1 VIIGTCNRTEIYAA
15 VDQLHTGEHFI
26 KGYLANWFGLDK
38 KAFNAYLYV
47 KAAEDAMIH
56 LFRVVCGLDSMV
68 LGETQILGQVRDAFL
83 LAQETKTTG
92 TLFNRLFKQAITLG
106 KRAQSE
112 TAIGQ
117 HAVSVSYAAVELA
130 KNIFGQFNK
139 KRVLIVGAGEMSELT
154 VKHLHSNG
162 VLEVMVVNR
171 TMERAEELARRFNG
185 RALGMN
191 RIAEG
196 LKEADIVISSTGAN
210 HYVLTAEQVR
220 QAMKSRRGRPLFF
233 IDIAVPRDLD
243 PAIHQL
249 DNVFLYDIDDLQDVV
264 QTNLRERQK
273 EAEKLDAVIAGEVAD
288 FQEWVRTLGVVP
300 LISALREKALAIQ
313 GETMRSIEN
322 KLPHLSERDLKVL
335 RKHTKSIINQ
345 MMRDPILQ
353 IKELAIKPN
362 ADEAL
367 KLFSQIFALDG
378 YIKQEK
384 SKENKQELSQVLLDN
399 PISHLPV
406 RS

>member
-1 VIIGTCNRTEIYAA
+1 
-15 VDQLHTGEHFI
+15 
-26 KGYLANWFGLDK
+26 
-38 KAFNAYLYV
+38 
-47 KAAEDAMIH
+47 
-56 LFRVVCGLDSMV
+56 
-68 LGETQILGQVRDAFL
+68 
-83 LAQETKTTG
+83 
-92 TLFNRLFKQAITLG
+92 
-106 KRAQSE
+106 
-112 TAIGQ
+112 
-117 HAVSVSYAAVELA
+117 
-130 KNIFGQFNK
+130 
-139 KRVLIVGAGEMSELT
+139 
-154 VKHLHSNG
+154 
-162 VLEVMVVNR
+162 
-171 TMERAEELARRFNG
+171 
-185 RALGMN
+185 
-191 RIAEG
+191 
-196 LKEADIVISSTGAN
+196 
-210 HYVLTAEQVR
+210 
-220 QAMKSRRGRPLFF
+220 
-233 IDIAVPRDLD
+233 
-243 PAIHQL
+243 
-249 DNVFLYDIDDLQDVV
+249 
-264 QTNLRERQK
+264 LRERQK